1 MALGK
6 DAVEQLRQELEGGY
20 NLNASLL
27 ELLRRPLDWRGQK
40 VAVEMIQGLSQ
51 VLKVSLFMLNPG
63 DSSTAGEVRTA
74 PCPKATTHGGT
85 GKHTPAKD
93 KRISGEQ
100 VTPAPLTKS
109 RGQKVTR
116 EEITSSPYKDG
127 SQWRKYG
134 QKNIRNRIFAR
145 YYYKCMYSHERGCRA
160 KKQVQ
165 QQDNSSD
172 HRPMFLITYVNEHT
186 CQQLH
191 PTENISTTN
200 TTARNDHFDPPQHV
214 GTSTELE
221 NKIMAKCLANVV
233 IGRAAAPSS
242 WSSPAS
248 SMLPP
253 PPVEENMGEMMEIY
267 SYFLCGPPFPPAS
280 AWA

>member
-93 KRISGEQ
+93 KRI
-100 VTPAPLTKS
+100 
-109 RGQKVTR
+109 
-116 EEITSSPYKDG
+116 
-127 SQWRKYG
+127 
-134 QKNIRNRIFAR
+134 R